1 MQTGRTEH
9 RMATNTVASL
19 QVTEEAG
26 FNETVVLVNIS
37 EHGARCISRRSWPV
51 GKRVVVSDALL
62 NYRTTAEV
70 VYCTP
75 HSSRRFAVGV
85 KIQLAAPVPR
95 KRRGRMSRN
104 DTPGTHRDQH

>member
-19 QVTEEAG
+19 EAADG
-26 FNETVVLVNIS
+26 PAVNETVVFVNIS
-37 EHGARCISRRSWPV
+37 EHGARLITRRRWSV

-70 VYCTP
+70 VYCAP
-75 HSSRRFAVGV
+75 HSPRRFAVGV
-85 KIQLAAPVPR
+85 KF
-95 KRRGRMSRN
+95 S
-104 DTPGTHRDQH
+104 

>member
-19 QVTEEAG
+19 EAAEG
-26 FNETVVLVNIS
+26 PDVNETVVFVNIS
-37 EHGARCISRRSWPV
+37 EHGARLITRRRWPV

-70 VYCTP
+70 VYCAP
-75 HSSRRFAVGV
+75 HSPRRFAVGV
-85 KIQLAAPVPR
+85 KF
-95 KRRGRMSRN
+95 N
-104 DTPGTHRDQH
+104 

>member
-19 QVTEEAG
+19 EAAEG
-26 FNETVVLVNIS
+26 PAINETVVFVNIS
-37 EHGARCISRRSWPV
+37 EHGARLLARRRWPV

-70 VYCTP
+70 VYCAP
-75 HSSRRFAVGV
+75 HSPRRFAVGV
-85 KIQLAAPVPR
+85 KF
-95 KRRGRMSRN
+95 N
-104 DTPGTHRDQH
+104 